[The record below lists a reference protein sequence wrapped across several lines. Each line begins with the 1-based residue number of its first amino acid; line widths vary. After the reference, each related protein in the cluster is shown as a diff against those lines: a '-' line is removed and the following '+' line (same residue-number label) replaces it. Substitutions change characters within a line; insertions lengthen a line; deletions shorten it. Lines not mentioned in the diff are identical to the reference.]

1 MPDGSVKSKSK
12 APETNLKFKY
22 MPGFGNDFE
31 TEALDGALPQ
41 GMNSPQ
47 KLSLIHI

>member
-1 MPDGSVKSKSK
+1 MPDGNTKSKSK
-12 APETNLKFKY
+12 SLETNLKFKY

-41 GMNSPQ
+41 V
-47 KLSLIHI
+47 